1 MASFDYVKARSV
13 AKGLIEKFGE
23 AGQFIVAGSGSGGYD
38 SSGNIIPA
46 EPDVVIDG
54 LVTPPLSYKQ
64 MEVDGNQVLATDSY
78 VFFHS
83 EEEPPIDS
91 KITINGGKYRAI
103 DISKLDSVSGIRVYT
118 KIQLRR

>member
-1 MASFDYVKARSV
+1 MAAFDYVKARSV
-13 AKGLIEKFGE
+13 AKGLIEKFGQ
-23 AGQFIVAGSGSGGYD
+23 AGKFIIAGSDGGGYD
-38 SSGNIIPA
+38 SSGNVIPA
-46 EPDVVIDG
+46 KPAVIIDG
-54 LVTPPLSYKQ
+54 LVTPLLSYKQ
-64 MEVDGNQVLATDSY
+64 MEVDGTQVLATDSY

-91 KITINGGKYRAI
+91 KITINGGKYRAV

>member
-1 MASFDYVKARSV
+1 MAAFDYVKARSV
-13 AKGLIEKFGE
+13 AKGLIEKFGQ
-23 AGQFIVAGSGSGGYD
+23 AGQFIAAGSGGGGYD
-38 SSGNIIPA
+38 SSGNVIPT
-46 EPDVVIDG
+46 EPDVAIDG
-54 LVTPPLSYKQ
+54 IVTPLLSYKQ
-64 MEVDGNQVLATDSY
+64 MEVDGAQVLATDSY

-103 DISKLDSVSGIRVYT
+103 NISKLDSVDGIRVYT